1 MGSVLRCFPHCDLS
15 VPYNHRM
22 LNSHCIVEG
31 TKVQKSWVTWIRS
44 HGLVREPG
52 VEISQLLNQRTLNF
66 CTIQFNNWY
75 IDIVVILSY
84 PEKLSYVSFFK
95 NEDRNFLIF
104 KIQYISRL
112 IFNMYLSIFNMC
124 LISLSYFPYIMFYFV
139 FFLDYLNKSCYFD
152 IMT

>member
-44 HGLVREPG
+44 HGLLREPG
-52 VEISQLLNQRTLNF
+52 VKISQLLNQRTLNF

-84 PEKLSYVSFFK
+84 PEKLSYVSFLK

-112 IFNMYLSIFNMC
+112 IFNMYLSIPKIHISIFNV
-124 LISLSYFPYIMFYFV
+124 S
-139 FFLDYLNKSCYFD
+139 NKSFLFSLHYVLFCFLFRLFE
-152 IMT
+152 